1 MNGQHHGGKGSAQR
15 PVAQAKFDLNWDAIF
30 NSDPSDKELEADLAL
45 LEYLD
50 VKYLEE
56 LGKCKNT

>member
-30 NSDPSDKELEADLAL
+30 NSDPSDKELAADIELIESLDAKL
-45 LEYLD
+45 LE
-50 VKYLEE
+50 ER
-56 LGKCKNT
+56 GQCRNT

>member
-15 PVAQAKFDLNWDAIF
+15 PADQAKFDLNWDAIF

>member
-15 PVAQAKFDLNWDAIF
+15 PVDQAKFDLNWDAIF